1 MKRPLAAALAALLAA
16 SFAVV
21 IPTAHAGPGD
31 GTLSVQVIRDVNGN
45 GNYDAAVEVGVQGAA
60 VLVTDPAG
68 NIATGTTDVNGSV
81 TVGLGPVSGG
91 KYRVQVNPP
100 AGSVLQP
107 APAGGTLESNTMFV
121 DVSGGKNVTVTT
133 GLWNPADYC
142 QSSPTLATAC
152 QRATRDRDGNSMVNG
167 SARSLVT
174 MPFDARGTNS
184 APAQVANQGA
194 TGTVFGLAYRK
205 QDKRLFSAAFA
216 KRLTNYGPGGA
227 GAIYVTPA
235 AGGATTLFTTVPNA
249 GGATHNHQTNFDGA
263 FYAVPGTQSLGDID
277 MSEDGSELYVV
288 NMADK
293 KLYVYDATQPTAA
306 AAKASYVIPSACPT
320 ASDWRPGALGV
331 RDGVVYV
338 GGVCSGASTKKIA
351 DVKAVV
357 MTFSGGSFS
366 PPVLTKVLDFQR
378 GRAFNNRPASNVW
391 YPWTDNWNDTAAND
405 LRHNSYPMPLLI
417 DIGVE
422 NNGDLALGFRDRFGD
437 MGGFWIPAPDGS
449 GGEWE
454 TVSGGDLNRACKTP
468 TGYTWEGTGG
478 CKNNH
483 VHPNGGNEQAADV
496 VEYYPGEYFAF
507 SDTNYAPHL
516 ETAQGAVALVPGELR
531 MPAIVMDPTGVRTG
545 GVGWFDR
552 GNGSMANTSYSNAY
566 KIVDEFTE
574 GWGKANG
581 LADLEALCD
590 LAPVQLGNR
599 VWFDTDA
606 DGVQDGDEPAVAGVK
621 VTATP
626 CAGGAAL
633 PVKTTN
639 AKGEYYFG
647 AADGLKPETC
657 YNLTFDY
664 SGVNTA
670 ALPGAPPVESLQWT
684 VKEAGPDRVVD
695 SNVDAAGS
703 TQVTTGKSGTADHTI
718 DAGINAKVTNSLGDL
733 VWVDTNRNGLQDA
746 GEPGVQG
753 VTVVLKKGDGTQ
765 VGTSKQT
772 DAQGKYLFDQLEDG
786 TYMVCFDLST
796 LPAQYAGYV
805 FTGKDA
811 GDDTKDSDADAADG
825 CTATTTLGAAKRQD
839 LTLDAGLV
847 PPNNRL
853 GDLVWV
859 DTNRNGLQD
868 GDEPGVPGVTVTL
881 KDGSGATVGTS
892 KQTDAQ
898 GKYLFDQLPNGTYQ
912 VCFDLSTAPAEY
924 AGYLLTRLNAGDDAL
939 DSDADPATKCTH
951 TTTLGPDK
959 REDLTLDAGIRPPNK
974 LGDYVWI
981 DTNKNG
987 QQDDGEPP
995 VPGVTVKVGDL
1006 TTTTNEQGEYVFDK
1020 LPDGEYTVCFD
1031 KTTLPAQYADY
1042 VPTTPN
1048 AGTDDAKDSDA
1059 AVDTWCAPPTKLD
1072 VDRPEDLTLDLG
1084 LIPPVNR
1091 LGDYVWIDVNKDG
1104 LQDATDIPVEGV
1116 TVKLNTGATTTTDA
1130 QGKYLFS
1137 DLPDGTYTV
1146 CFDLANLPAA
1156 VKDYLVTSKDVGSD
1170 DAKDSDADPATGCV
1184 PAVTLG
1190 VSQRENLTLDMGLVS
1205 PPNKLG
1211 DYVWVDANRNGV
1223 QDAGEAPV
1231 PGMTVKVLDGQGNQ
1245 VGEPVVTDAQ
1255 GKYLFDNLPD
1265 GTFTVCFDIAN
1276 MPAAY
1281 AGYLPTRPDAGG
1293 DDAKDSDA
1301 DATGCTPLTSLG
1313 SAKREDLTL
1322 DLGIRPP
1329 NTLGDLVWTDTN
1341 KNGVQDPGEPG
1352 VPGVTVMLQTADGTP
1367 VGTPVT
1373 TDDQGR
1379 YEFPNL
1385 PDGTYKVCFDIA
1397 NLPDA
1402 VKDNVPTTPNAG
1414 GDDAKDSDADVATGC
1429 TPTTTLNVDRPEDLT
1444 LDLGLIPPVNRLGD
1458 YVWID
1463 VNKDGLQDATD
1474 IPVEGVT
1481 VKLNTGA
1488 TTTTDAQG
1496 KYLFS
1501 DLPDGTYTV
1510 CFDLANLP
1518 AAVKDYLVTSKDV
1531 GSDDAKDSDADPATG
1546 CVPAVTL
1553 GVSQRENLTLDM
1565 GLVSPPNK
1573 LGDYVWVDANRNG
1586 VQDAGEAPVPGMPVK
1601 LIDQDG
1607 KEITTTTGADG
1618 KYLFGDLPDGT
1629 YKVCFGP
1636 MPAGMSDFQFTK
1648 PNAGDDAA
1656 DSDADP
1662 ATGCT
1667 SEVTLGLG
1675 KREDLTL
1682 DAGIHAPVNRIG
1694 DFVWVDANNNGLQDD
1709 GEKPVEGVTVELNTG
1724 ATTKTDAQGKY
1735 LFSDLPDGTYTV
1747 CFDIANLPA
1756 AVADY
1761 TLTKVNAGDDAKD
1774 SDADPATGCTLPVT
1788 LGVGQRENLTL
1799 DAGLVAPPNSIGDLV
1814 WYDTNR
1820 NGVQDP
1826 GEPGVP
1832 GVTVTLVDEQGN
1844 PVGVPVKTG
1853 PDGKYEFPN
1862 IPDGTYKVCFEMGAL
1877 PGQYA
1882 GYVATTPNVG
1892 DDAKDSDVDP
1902 ASGCTPPVTVGVG
1915 QREQKPALG
1924 LVPPTNR
1931 VGDLVW
1937 YDNNSNGVQDAGEP
1951 GVPNLPVFL
1960 QDGSGKP
1967 VAQTTTDKDGK
1978 YLFTDLPDGEYK
1990 VCFNADPRTGL
2001 VAGRQLTKPH
2011 VGDDGKDSDAN
2022 PATGCTHVVKLGKD
2036 KRVDL
2041 TLDAG
2046 LLPKPPLA
2054 STGAAVWALLGSGL
2068 ALLLAG
2074 AFMTL
2079 VARRRRS

>member
-1 MKRPLAAALAALLAA
+1 
-16 SFAVV
+16 
-21 IPTAHAGPGD
+21 
-31 GTLSVQVIRDVNGN
+31 
-45 GNYDAAVEVGVQGAA
+45 
-60 VLVTDPAG
+60 
-68 NIATGTTDVNGSV
+68 
-81 TVGLGPVSGG
+81 
-91 KYRVQVNPP
+91 
-100 AGSVLQP
+100 
-107 APAGGTLESNTMFV
+107 
-121 DVSGGKNVTVTT
+121 
-133 GLWNPADYC
+133 
-142 QSSPTLATAC
+142 
-152 QRATRDRDGNSMVNG
+152 
-167 SARSLVT
+167 
-174 MPFDARGTNS
+174 
-184 APAQVANQGA
+184 
-194 TGTVFGLAYRK
+194 
-205 QDKRLFSAAFA
+205 
-216 KRLTNYGPGGA
+216 
-227 GAIYVTPA
+227 
-235 AGGATTLFTTVPNA
+235 
-249 GGATHNHQTNFDGA
+249 
-263 FYAVPGTQSLGDID
+263 
-277 MSEDGSELYVV
+277 
-288 NMADK
+288 
-293 KLYVYDATQPTAA
+293 
-306 AAKASYVIPSACPT
+306 
-320 ASDWRPGALGV
+320 
-331 RDGVVYV
+331 
-338 GGVCSGASTKKIA
+338 
-351 DVKAVV
+351 
-357 MTFSGGSFS
+357 
-366 PPVLTKVLDFQR
+366 
-378 GRAFNNRPASNVW
+378 
-391 YPWTDNWNDTAAND
+391 
-405 LRHNSYPMPLLI
+405 
-417 DIGVE
+417 
-422 NNGDLALGFRDRFGD
+422 
-437 MGGFWIPAPDGS
+437 
-449 GGEWE
+449 
-454 TVSGGDLNRACKTP
+454 
-468 TGYTWEGTGG
+468 
-478 CKNNH
+478 
-483 VHPNGGNEQAADV
+483 
-496 VEYYPGEYFAF
+496 
-507 SDTNYAPHL
+507 
-516 ETAQGAVALVPGELR
+516 
-531 MPAIVMDPTGVRTG
+531 
-545 GVGWFDR
+545 
-552 GNGSMANTSYSNAY
+552 MANTSYSNAY
-566 KIVDEFTE
+566 KIIDELSE

-606 DGVQDGDEPAVAGVK
+606 DGVQDGDEPAIAGVK

-670 ALPGAPPVESLQWT
+670 ALPGAPPVESLKWT

-695 SNVDAAGS
+695 SNVDAAGN

-765 VGTSKQT
+765 VGTPKQT

-1006 TTTTNEQGEYVFDK
+1006 TTTTNEQGKYVFDK

-1072 VDRPEDLTLDLG
+1072 VDRPEDLTIDLG

-1137 DLPDGTYTV
+1137 DLPDGEYTV

-1156 VKDYLVTSKDVGSD
+1156 VKDYLVTTKDAGSD

-1190 VSQRENLTLDMGLVS
+1190 VGQRENLTLDMGLVS

-1231 PGMTVKVLDGQGNQ
+1231 PN
-1245 VGEPVVTDAQ
+1245 
-1255 GKYLFDNLPD
+1255 
-1265 GTFTVCFDIAN
+1265 
-1276 MPAAY
+1276 
-1281 AGYLPTRPDAGG
+1281 
-1293 DDAKDSDA
+1293 
-1301 DATGCTPLTSLG
+1301 
-1313 SAKREDLTL
+1313 
-1322 DLGIRPP
+1322 
-1329 NTLGDLVWTDTN
+1329 
-1341 KNGVQDPGEPG
+1341 
-1352 VPGVTVMLQTADGTP
+1352 
-1367 VGTPVT
+1367 
-1373 TDDQGR
+1373 
-1379 YEFPNL
+1379 
-1385 PDGTYKVCFDIA
+1385 
-1397 NLPDA
+1397 
-1402 VKDNVPTTPNAG
+1402 
-1414 GDDAKDSDADVATGC
+1414 
-1429 TPTTTLNVDRPEDLT
+1429 
-1444 LDLGLIPPVNRLGD
+1444 
-1458 YVWID
+1458 
-1463 VNKDGLQDATD
+1463 
-1474 IPVEGVT
+1474 
-1481 VKLNTGA
+1481 
-1488 TTTTDAQG
+1488 
-1496 KYLFS
+1496 
-1501 DLPDGTYTV
+1501 
-1510 CFDLANLP
+1510 
-1518 AAVKDYLVTSKDV
+1518 
-1531 GSDDAKDSDADPATG
+1531 
-1546 CVPAVTL
+1546 
-1553 GVSQRENLTLDM
+1553 
-1565 GLVSPPNK
+1565 
-1573 LGDYVWVDANRNG
+1573 
-1586 VQDAGEAPVPGMPVK
+1586 MPVK

-1882 GYVATTPNVG
+1882 GYVATTPNAG
-1892 DDAKDSDVDP
+1892 DDAKASDVDP
-1902 ASGCTPPVTVGVG
+1902 ATGCTPPVTVGVG

>member
-1 MKRPLAAALAALLAA
+1 
-16 SFAVV
+16 
-21 IPTAHAGPGD
+21 
-31 GTLSVQVIRDVNGN
+31 
-45 GNYDAAVEVGVQGAA
+45 
-60 VLVTDPAG
+60 
-68 NIATGTTDVNGSV
+68 
-81 TVGLGPVSGG
+81 
-91 KYRVQVNPP
+91 
-100 AGSVLQP
+100 
-107 APAGGTLESNTMFV
+107 
-121 DVSGGKNVTVTT
+121 
-133 GLWNPADYC
+133 
-142 QSSPTLATAC
+142 
-152 QRATRDRDGNSMVNG
+152 
-167 SARSLVT
+167 
-174 MPFDARGTNS
+174 
-184 APAQVANQGA
+184 
-194 TGTVFGLAYRK
+194 
-205 QDKRLFSAAFA
+205 
-216 KRLTNYGPGGA
+216 
-227 GAIYVTPA
+227 
-235 AGGATTLFTTVPNA
+235 
-249 GGATHNHQTNFDGA
+249 
-263 FYAVPGTQSLGDID
+263 
-277 MSEDGSELYVV
+277 
-288 NMADK
+288 
-293 KLYVYDATQPTAA
+293 
-306 AAKASYVIPSACPT
+306 
-320 ASDWRPGALGV
+320 
-331 RDGVVYV
+331 
-338 GGVCSGASTKKIA
+338 
-351 DVKAVV
+351 
-357 MTFSGGSFS
+357 
-366 PPVLTKVLDFQR
+366 
-378 GRAFNNRPASNVW
+378 
-391 YPWTDNWNDTAAND
+391 
-405 LRHNSYPMPLLI
+405 MPLLI

-507 SDTNYAPHL
+507 SDSNYAPHL

-566 KIVDEFTE
+566 KIIDELSE

-606 DGVQDGDEPAVAGVK
+606 DGVQDGDEPAIAGVK

-670 ALPGAPPVESLQWT
+670 ALPGAPPVESLKWT

-695 SNVDAAGS
+695 SNVDAAGN

-765 VGTSKQT
+765 VGTPKQT

-1006 TTTTNEQGEYVFDK
+1006 TTTTNEQGKYVFDK

-1072 VDRPEDLTLDLG
+1072 VDRPEDLTIDLG

-1137 DLPDGTYTV
+1137 DLPDGEYTV

-1156 VKDYLVTSKDVGSD
+1156 VKDYLVTTKDAGSD

-1190 VSQRENLTLDMGLVS
+1190 VGQRENLTLDMGLVS

-1231 PGMTVKVLDGQGNQ
+1231 PN
-1245 VGEPVVTDAQ
+1245 
-1255 GKYLFDNLPD
+1255 
-1265 GTFTVCFDIAN
+1265 
-1276 MPAAY
+1276 
-1281 AGYLPTRPDAGG
+1281 
-1293 DDAKDSDA
+1293 
-1301 DATGCTPLTSLG
+1301 
-1313 SAKREDLTL
+1313 
-1322 DLGIRPP
+1322 
-1329 NTLGDLVWTDTN
+1329 
-1341 KNGVQDPGEPG
+1341 
-1352 VPGVTVMLQTADGTP
+1352 
-1367 VGTPVT
+1367 
-1373 TDDQGR
+1373 
-1379 YEFPNL
+1379 
-1385 PDGTYKVCFDIA
+1385 
-1397 NLPDA
+1397 
-1402 VKDNVPTTPNAG
+1402 
-1414 GDDAKDSDADVATGC
+1414 
-1429 TPTTTLNVDRPEDLT
+1429 
-1444 LDLGLIPPVNRLGD
+1444 
-1458 YVWID
+1458 
-1463 VNKDGLQDATD
+1463 
-1474 IPVEGVT
+1474 
-1481 VKLNTGA
+1481 
-1488 TTTTDAQG
+1488 
-1496 KYLFS
+1496 
-1501 DLPDGTYTV
+1501 
-1510 CFDLANLP
+1510 
-1518 AAVKDYLVTSKDV
+1518 
-1531 GSDDAKDSDADPATG
+1531 
-1546 CVPAVTL
+1546 
-1553 GVSQRENLTLDM
+1553 
-1565 GLVSPPNK
+1565 
-1573 LGDYVWVDANRNG
+1573 
-1586 VQDAGEAPVPGMPVK
+1586 MPVK

-1882 GYVATTPNVG
+1882 GYVATTPNAG
-1892 DDAKDSDVDP
+1892 DDAKASDVDP
-1902 ASGCTPPVTVGVG
+1902 ATGCTPPVTVGVG